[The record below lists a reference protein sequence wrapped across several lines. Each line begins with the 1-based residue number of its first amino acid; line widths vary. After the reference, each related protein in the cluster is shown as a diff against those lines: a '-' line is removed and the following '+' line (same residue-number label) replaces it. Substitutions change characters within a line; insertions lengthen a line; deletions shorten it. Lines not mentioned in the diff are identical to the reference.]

1 MVGMSTSF
9 VHLRVHSE
17 FSLIDGLVRVGP
29 LMKSVASAHMPA
41 VAITDRT
48 NFFGLIKAYKAAERE
63 GVKLVV
69 GADFELLEADERRSQ
84 ITFLAQNHT
93 GYKNLTVLIS
103 RAYQEGQILG
113 RPLLRREWIEAC
125 SEGLLALSGGRGGDV
140 GQHLLAGRDV
150 DAEQALTWWMSQF
163 PERFYLELQRTGRE
177 YEEDYL
183 HAAVTLAAGA
193 GCPVV
198 ATNEVCFLTPDEFDA
213 HEARVCIGDASSSMR
228 TRHACVLAMAGR

>member
-29 LMKSVASAHMPA
+29 LMKSVASADMPA
-41 VAITDRT
+41 VAITDRN

-63 GVKLVV
+63 GVKLIV
-69 GADFELLEADERRSQ
+69 GADFELLEADDRRSQ

-93 GYKNLTVLIS
+93 GYRNLTVLIS

-113 RPLLRREWIEAC
+113 RPLLRRDWIESH
-125 SEGLLALSGGRGGDV
+125 SEGLLVLSGGRNGDV
-140 GQHLLAGRDV
+140 GQHLLAGRAS
-150 DAEQALTWWMSQF
+150 DAEQALSWWTSRF

-183 HAAVTLAAGA
+183 HAAVTLS
-193 GCPVV
+193 
-198 ATNEVCFLTPDEFDA
+198 LI
-213 HEARVCIGDASSSMR
+213 HI
-228 TRHACVLAMAGR
+228 